1 VTVLHRLA
9 CFGALS
15 DRSTFT
21 STDARVMDFGY
32 CVLFL
37 AGLLSSV
44 SVCVCVCVCKCSS
57 SLPPLIFSI
66 LCFGVNTLLVEVKF
80 YDLINSIDV
89 TTDLKERFS
98 EVLIV

>member
-1 VTVLHRLA
+1 MTVLHRLA
-9 CFGALS
+9 CFGALN

-21 STDARVMDFGY
+21 LTDARAMDFGY

-44 SVCVCVCVCKCSS
+44 SVCVCVCLQVLKLSTPPYLFNIVFWCKHIVSGS
-57 SLPPLIFSI
+57 
-66 LCFGVNTLLVEVKF
+66 EV

-89 TTDLKERFS
+89 STDLKERFS